1 MITIQ
6 LIYFH
11 GSLLPFFT
19 SLSFTVWI
27 PKNCYKDK
35 QVCGDGDL
43 PWTNIPCKIL
53 TEISARS
60 HQDLSENLGEFL
72 AGEISRSRRD
82 PGEIPARSRDL
93 AGQKLAEILAEILKS
108 HRPKAR
114 RDSRQDLVEIS
125 KSRRPKTRRERF
137 ELRSRRDSHR
147 NITKLTRRETGSIL
161 PRYQNVIT
169 RRYHINFIER
179 NNSGRQNKHTEI
191 RLHYV

>member
-6 LIYFH
+6 LLYFH

-19 SLSFTVWI
+19 SLSFIVWI

-72 AGEISRSRRD
+72 AARFQDLGEISPAKNSPRFSPRSRRD
-82 PGEIPARSRDL
+82 
-93 AGQKLAEILAEILKS
+93 LAEILKF

-114 RDSRQDLVEIS
+114 RDSRQGLVEIS